1 MTVKVTEA
9 IKKCLGWCPK
19 QAAAP
24 FGGGMSAPDREIPV
38 PGDGDAHVADG
49 VVVDYQS
56 PGLPIAVFI
65 VLVAGIALGLQLIFF
80 FTIRPVS
87 SLVAAMIPLAFIGA
101 LILMNMKKSRVEIT
115 GVAITLHRSFRRP
128 AVIPREAVTSAA
140 VTKNAIPLSPL
151 AIRLVLVVM
160 LALHAVY
167 GVFGPADPLSVSFII
182 VPLLFLVAL
191 YHAYSRAVYARTVV
205 ITTADRKVASIFT
218 DDPDKIIR
226 ALGES

>member
-9 IKKCLGWCPK
+9 IKKCMGWCPK

-38 PGDGDAHVADG
+38 PGGGDAHVADG
-49 VVVDYQS
+49 VVVDYRS
-56 PGLPIAVFI
+56 PGLPVAVFI
-65 VLVAGIALGLQLIFF
+65 ALVAGIALGLQLIFF
-80 FTIRPVS
+80 MIRPVS
-87 SLVAAMIPLAFIGA
+87 SLVAAMILLAFIGA

-115 GVAITLHRSFRRP
+115 GDAITLHRSCRRP
-128 AVIPREAVTSAA
+128 AVIPREAVASAE
-140 VTKNAIPLSPL
+140 VTGNAIPLSPR
-151 AIRLVLVVM
+151 AIGLVLAVI

-167 GVFGPADPLSVSFII
+167 GVFGPMDPLSVSFLL
-182 VPLLFLVAL
+182 VPLLFFVVL

-205 ITTADRKVASIFT
+205 ITTADRKVAAIFT
-218 DDPDKIIR
+218 DDPEKIIR